1 MKKRFVIGITLLLLF
16 TTYKPQKLF
25 FNKIFNIEEI
35 KIENNFIL
43 KDKEIKKE
51 LISIY
56 ETNLFFLK
64 NSEIAKILKKNSFI
78 DSFEIKKIYP
88 NNLKIKIFEKKPIA
102 ILQYKKE
109 KFYINHKI
117 DLIHYSDLDE
127 YKNLPIVFGNKE
139 SFKTFYNNMKKIN
152 FPFNYIKRFYLY
164 ESNRWDL
171 ETYNNKLVKLPIKDY
186 TESLK
191 NFINFSEEKN
201 FEKYKVFDYRINDQL
216 ILK

>member
-1 MKKRFVIGITLLLLF
+1 MK
-16 TTYKPQKLF
+16 
-25 FNKIFNIEEI
+25 
-35 KIENNFIL
+35 
-43 KDKEIKKE
+43 
-51 LISIY
+51 
-56 ETNLFFLK
+56 
-64 NSEIAKILKKNSFI
+64 
-78 DSFEIKKIYP
+78 
-88 NNLKIKIFEKKPIA
+88 KKPIA